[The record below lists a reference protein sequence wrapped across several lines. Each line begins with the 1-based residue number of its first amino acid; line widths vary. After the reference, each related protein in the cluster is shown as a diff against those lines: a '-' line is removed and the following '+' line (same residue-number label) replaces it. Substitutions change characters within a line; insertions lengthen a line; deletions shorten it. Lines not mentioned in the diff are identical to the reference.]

1 MTPATSPSPH
11 IHRSSPDYWRANL
24 ALFFAGFVTFSSLY
38 CLQPLLPNLVAEFAI
53 SPARASLSLSLTT
66 LALAAALPVAGSL
79 SDALGRRR
87 LIGTAMLLAS
97 LMALA
102 CLWLPSLAGL
112 LTLRLLQGLVLAGI
126 PAIAMAYL
134 SEEMA
139 PAVVGGAMGLYIAG
153 NAIGGMTGRILTAW
167 LADWLPWRQAV
178 AAIGLI
184 GLLLTLAFWWLL
196 PPSRRFCRRA
206 LAIGPLSR
214 SLLSHLRQL
223 PLLCLFVLAFCCMGA
238 FICLYN
244 YISFRLLAP
253 PFNLSQ
259 SQVALI
265 FVSYAFGAFGSRQI
279 GRLGDR
285 WGRAALL
292 YAALLLMALGALA
305 TLARPLP
312 LVAAGIIV
320 LTIGFFGAH
329 TTASTW
335 VGQLAGNARAQASA
349 LYLLFYYLGS
359 SIAGTLGGMFFARWH
374 WPGVI
379 GLILLQLMLATGSCL
394 LLGRLLRR
402 YD

>member
-1 MTPATSPSPH
+1 MTPTTTPSPY
-11 IHRSSPDYWRANL
+11 IHRSNPDYWRANL

-38 CLQPLLPNLVAEFAI
+38 CFQPLLPNLVTEFAI

-112 LTLRLLQGLVLAGI
+112 LILRLLQGLVLAGI

-167 LADWLPWRQAV
+167 LADWLPWREAV

-196 PPSRRFCRRA
+196 PPSRRFRRRA

-214 SLLSHLRQL
+214 SLLEHLRQL
-223 PLLCLFVLAFCCMGA
+223 PLLCLFMLAFCCMGA
-238 FICLYN
+238 FISLYN
-244 YISFRLLAP
+244 YISFRLLTP

-292 YAALLLMALGALA
+292 YAA
-305 TLARPLP
+305 
-312 LVAAGIIV
+312 
-320 LTIGFFGAH
+320 
-329 TTASTW
+329 
-335 VGQLAGNARAQASA
+335 
-349 LYLLFYYLGS
+349 
-359 SIAGTLGGMFFARWH
+359 
-374 WPGVI
+374 
-379 GLILLQLMLATGSCL
+379 
-394 LLGRLLRR
+394 
-402 YD
+402 